1 MLIGGGIIVVP
12 SYQCLNASSLTL
24 GVLVLLSDEL
34 ELVVS
39 ALPVVEELRLATMVW
54 FDSDEIVS
62 SASLRKLTLYAK
74 GFEDFG
80 GDPKCVSFDTPN
92 LVYLDYSDYVAAD
105 YPVVNLTNLVEA
117 RLNLLVKEDQ
127 IQLIRAE
134 PNGEDDDDVILRFR
148 NVSKLMSGLRNVQ
161 KLSLTA
167 DTLEV
172 QLLFFLLNY
181 HQR

>member
-1 MLIGGGIIVVP
+1 MVP
-12 SYQCLNASSLTL
+12 SYQCLNA
-24 GVLVLLSDEL
+24 LLSDEL

-54 FDSDEIVS
+54 FDSDGIVS

-117 RLNLLVKEDQ
+117 SLNLLVKEDQ

-134 PNGEDDDDVILRFR
+134 PAKR
-148 NVSKLMSGLRNVQ
+148 
-161 KLSLTA
+161 
-167 DTLEV
+167 
-172 QLLFFLLNY
+172 
-181 HQR
+181 